1 MKILKYFLIFV
12 PISFIAE
19 FFHAP
24 GTIMFLLS
32 CGSIIPLAGLMGE
45 GTEEISFYSG
55 PKIGGF
61 LNGTFGNATELII
74 SFFALKKGLFE
85 VVKSSIAGAVI
96 GNILL
101 VIGASM
107 LAGGLKYK
115 TQKFNKKIT
124 EVTSSMLLFAVIGLC
139 IPALFTHSVDPA
151 LLNTR
156 YEGLSIFVAIVMMI
170 IYILSLYFSF
180 NTHKDIYTHEYE
192 EEEHKA
198 KWSLKKA
205 ISVLVISTIIIAI
218 ESEFLVNG
226 IEDIT
231 ASLGWSEFFVGIILI
246 PIIGNAA
253 EHSTAVIMAL
263 KNKMDVGLE
272 IAIGSS
278 LQIILF
284 VAPILI
290 FISLFFTPM
299 SIIFNTF
306 ELIALIASVLIANR
320 VSQDGESNYLEGVQL
335 LAVYLIIAASFLSFK
350 SSKIKNKGYKLLYKF
365 ISFILKNTVY

>member
-19 FFHAP
+19 FFHAS

-192 EEEHKA
+192 EEEHKS

-299 SIIFNTF
+299 SIIFNQF

-335 LAVYLIIAASFLSFK
+335 LAVYLIIAASF
-350 SSKIKNKGYKLLYKF
+350 F
-365 ISFILKNTVY
+365 IV

>member
-1 MKILKYFLIFV
+1 MKILRYMLVFI
-12 PISFIAE
+12 PISIVAKFLNASGTVMFILAC
-19 FFHAP
+19 
-24 GTIMFLLS
+24 L
-32 CGSIIPLAGLMGE
+32 SIIPLAGLIGE

-74 SFFALKKGLFE
+74 SFFALKQGLFE

-115 TQKFNKKIT
+115 TQKFNQKVS
-124 EVTSSMLLFAVIGLC
+124 EVSSTMLLFAVIGLC
-139 IPALFTHSVDPA
+139 IPAIFTHTVPSR

-156 YEGLSIFVAIVMMI
+156 YEGLSLFVAVVMI
-170 IYILSLYFSF
+170 IIYALSLFFSF
-180 NTHKDIYTHEYE
+180 NTHKHIYNE
-192 EEEHKA
+192 EESEGTA

-205 ISVLVISTIIIAI
+205 IAILVVSTVLIAI

-226 IEDIT
+226 IEPIT
-231 ASLGWSEFFVGIILI
+231 ECLGWSQFFVGIILI
-246 PIIGNAA
+246 PVIGNAA
-253 EHSTAVIMAL
+253 EHTTAIVMAR
-263 KNKMDVGLE
+263 KDKMDVALE
-272 IAIGSS
+272 IAVGSS

-284 VAPILI
+284 VAPVLI
-290 FISLFFTPM
+290 FLSLLFKPM
-299 SIIFNTF
+299 SIVFNPF

-320 VSQDGESNYLEGVQL
+320 VSHDGESNWLEGVQL
-335 LAVYLIIAASFLSFK
+335 LAVYLIIAASF
-350 SSKIKNKGYKLLYKF
+350 
-365 ISFILKNTVY
+365 FIL

>member
-1 MKILKYFLIFV
+1 MKFLKYLLIFI
-12 PISFIAE
+12 PISFIAK
-19 FFHAP
+19 FMNAS
-24 GTIMFLLS
+24 GTVMFLLS
-32 CGSIIPLAGLMGE
+32 CASIIPLAGLMGK

-74 SFFALKKGLFE
+74 SFFALKEGLFE

-96 GNILL
+96 GNVLL

-107 LAGGLKYK
+107 FIGGLKYK
-115 TQKFNKKIT
+115 TQKFNKKVT
-124 EVTSSMLLFAVIGLC
+124 EVTSSMLLFAVLGLC
-139 IPALFTHSVDPA
+139 IPALFTHSVDPS

-156 YEGLSIFVAIVMMI
+156 YEGLSIFVAVVMI
-170 IYILSLYFSF
+170 IIYGLSLYFSF
-180 NTHKDIYTHEYE
+180 NTHKYIYTHEKSD

-198 KWSLKKA
+198 EWSLKKA
-205 ISVLVISTIIIAI
+205 IIILVVATIIIAI

-231 ASLGWSEFFVGIILI
+231 NKLGWSEFFVGIILI

-263 KNKMDVGLE
+263 KDKMDVGLE

-284 VAPILI
+284 VAPVLI

-299 SIIFNTF
+299 SIIFNQF
-306 ELIALIASVLIANR
+306 ELIALFASVIIANR

-335 LAVYLIIAASFLSFK
+335 LAVYLIIAASF
-350 SSKIKNKGYKLLYKF
+350 F
-365 ISFILKNTVY
+365 IV